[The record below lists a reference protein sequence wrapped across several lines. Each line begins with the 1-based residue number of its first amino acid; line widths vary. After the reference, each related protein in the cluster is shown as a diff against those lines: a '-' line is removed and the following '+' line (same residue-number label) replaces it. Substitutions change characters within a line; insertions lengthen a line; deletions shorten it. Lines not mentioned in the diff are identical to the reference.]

1 MTILIGCVLN
11 SIMICNDN
19 FLKQMAIVKVFCNE
33 TLNKPIN
40 RQMNTFRTSVYHWT
54 VWYVIQSMY

>member
-11 SIMICNDN
+11 SIMICKDN
-19 FLKQMAIVKVFCNE
+19 FLKQVAIVKVFCNE

-40 RQMNTFRTSVYHWT
+40 RQMNTFRTSVY
-54 VWYVIQSMY
+54 Q